1 VKLRDFV
8 ATDGIVK
15 AYAAYIQAPKAPAVE
30 AYLDQLRSWHLSSRE
45 FCFIVTNNGKVWSY
59 ALRPYHVLQTD
70 EYGNRIL
77 NYIPTGGYV
86 SSELHKVTGVRS
98 RSRLESGYREPVAWA
113 LRDLARRSKLPVGH
127 PDALQLSVAYE
138 REAPADAFTK
148 LTGPCGP
155 ITYTGFS
162 AKVGAYTLDQIH
174 QTVCD
179 AINAHLPLWA
189 WRTSP
194 PTPWKPSNLE
204 VMLHSGNRA
213 MGLAF
218 APGTGH
224 TTNKRTISL
233 NDILFKRYDLKS
245 AWRVVIHEL
254 CHHYRDEALPSN
266 EVDAVASEQIRQAV
280 ASHLDVV
287 RREHGA
293 VIAHKTHL
301 QAQQAFST
309 HDPAFVRELSKVD
322 ERVAANAFSG
332 MLFTEYADPSLVAQI
347 REKKAQKI
355 AKIDWH
361 PSRGRVFIKQ
371 LKSGKASVYWLQM
384 AGGAPVKVGNLNS
397 VTMKLLI
404 NRLYEAAKAASDT
417 VQNGDA
423 ARMALEALVTYDER
437 WNHDPN
443 WRQPTVRGFCE
454 FLEKRFSLKIFGG

>member
-1 VKLRDFV
+1 MRLRDFT

-15 AYAAYIQAPKAPAVE
+15 AYAGYMLSPKAPCAV
-30 AYLDQLRSWHLSSRE
+30 AYIEQLRASHYRSLDSQ

-77 NYIPTGGYV
+77 NYIPPGGYV

-155 ITYTGFS
+155 ITYTGYG
-162 AKVGAYTLDQIH
+162 AKVGAYTLEQIH

-179 AINAHLPLWA
+179 AINAHLPHWS

-218 APGTGH
+218 APGTGRVE
-224 TTNKRTISL
+224 NKRTISL

-245 AWRVVIHEL
+245 AQRVVIHEL

-266 EVDAVASEQIRQAV
+266 EVDPVASEQIRQAV

-332 MLFTEYADPSLVAQI
+332 MLFTEYADPSLIAQI
-347 REKKAQKI
+347 REKRAQKI
-355 AKIDWH
+355 AKVSWH
-361 PSRGRVFIKQ
+361 PSQGRVFIKL
-371 LKSGKASVYWLQM
+371 LKSGVGSVYWM
-384 AGGAPVKVGNLNS
+384 PMGGTGMKVGALNAG
-397 VTMKLLI
+397 TMKTLI

-423 ARMALEALVTYDER
+423 ARMALEAMVTYDER
-437 WNHDPN
+437 WNRDPK
-443 WRQPTVRGFCE
+443 WRPWSVRGFGE
-454 FLEKRFSLKIFGG
+454 FLETRFNMKIFS